1 MRARYYVFAATLV
14 LAAFSGGPA
23 LAQSKVVTIY
33 AADGLHDGSPSWF
46 QTEFQAFTKQ
56 TGIRVQYVEAGSAG
70 VVARLASEKS
80 NPRADVLETLPPFMQ
95 KAELDGLLQ
104 AYTPPAAAHIAA
116 DNKDPKG
123 VWYVL
128 VGNYENWI
136 YNAHVLKEPP
146 ATFEDLLAPKFKNKI
161 QYSTPG
167 QAGDGTSVML
177 NAFHVFGAKEAG
189 YAYLKKL
196 QVNNLGPSS
205 STGRLTAL
213 VNKGELWVANGDI
226 QMNLA
231 QMPDNPN
238 VRIFFPAGPN
248 GKQETF
254 AVPYDI
260 ALVHGAPHE
269 ANGKKLID
277 FLLGKKAQSEVA
289 ELAKGLPARD
299 DVPATGA
306 TFTQIKAIM
315 KDVEIWSPD
324 WPKVVQ
330 DLEAD
335 VSQWHQ
341 QTGS

>member
-1 MRARYYVFAATLV
+1 MRTRYAIAATMM
-14 LAAFSGGPA
+14 LAAFGAGPA

-33 AADGLHDGSPSWF
+33 AADGLRDGSPNWF
-46 QTEFQAFTKQ
+46 QTEFNAFTKA

-70 VVARLASEKS
+70 VVARLEREKS
-80 NPRADVLETLPPFMQ
+80 NPQADVLETLPPFIQ
-95 KAELDGLLQ
+95 KAEADGLLQ
-104 AYTPPAAAHIAA
+104 AYTPPAAAHIPAA
-116 DNKDPKG
+116 NKDPKG

-128 VGNYENWI
+128 VNNYENWI
-136 YNAHVLKEPP
+136 YNAKILKQPP
-146 ATFEDLLAPKFKNKI
+146 ATFKDLLEPKFKNKI

-177 NAFHVFGAKEAG
+177 NAFHVFGSKKAG

-213 VNKGELWVANGDI
+213 VNKGEIWVSNGDV

-231 QMPDNPN
+231 QEAENPN
-238 VRIFFPAGPN
+238 IRIFFPAGPN
-248 GKQETF
+248 GKHETF
-254 AVPYDI
+254 SVPYDI

-269 ANGKKLID
+269 ANGKKLIA
-277 FLLGKKAQSEVA
+277 FLLGKQAQSQVA
-289 ELAKGLPARD
+289 ELAKGLPARN
-299 DVPATGA
+299 DVPTSGP
-306 TFTQIKAIM
+306 TFKKINAVM
-315 KDVEIWSPD
+315 EGVEVWSPD

-330 DLEAD
+330 QLEAD
-335 VSQWHQ
+335 VSEWHQ